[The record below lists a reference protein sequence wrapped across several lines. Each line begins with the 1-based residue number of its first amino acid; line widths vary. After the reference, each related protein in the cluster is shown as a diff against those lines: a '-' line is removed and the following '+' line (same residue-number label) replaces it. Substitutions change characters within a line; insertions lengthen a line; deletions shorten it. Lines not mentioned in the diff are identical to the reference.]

1 MINVDDLKAGPGQ
14 RVGPRFRELVR
25 RLRGALQLTMGAGVR
40 SRRGPDGVTVVADGG
55 GGAAFVPAYKVRLIN
70 GNAACTVG
78 LGLIEGKVPVLGEGG
93 KALDMTEPAVP
104 QLDLTKV
111 QPVEKTPEWTWIALR
126 VRTDEQGQL
135 LEEGG
140 AVVLHVAELQNLE
153 EEPLTGMQPL
163 ALVQWDKATK
173 RITGVSQVVMHNL
186 GFALS
191 AVVAGQRR
199 RFYFWGV

>member
-14 RVGPRFRELVR
+14 RVGPRFRELVK

-40 SRRGPDGVTVVADGG
+40 SRRGPDGVTVVADAGG
-55 GGAAFVPAYKVRLIN
+55 GWVFVPAFKVRLIN

-78 LGLIEGKVPVLGEGG
+78 LGLIGGKVPVLGEGG
-93 KALDMTEPAVP
+93 NALDVTEPAVP

-111 QPVEKTPEWTWIALR
+111 QPAAETPQWTWVALR
-126 VRTDEQGQL
+126 VRVGEQGQL
-135 LEEGG
+135 MEEGG
-140 AVVLHVAELQNLE
+140 AEVLHVAELRSQE

-163 ALVQWDKATK
+163 ALVQWDKVTK

-186 GFALS
+186 EFALT
-191 AVVAGQRR
+191 AVAAGQRR